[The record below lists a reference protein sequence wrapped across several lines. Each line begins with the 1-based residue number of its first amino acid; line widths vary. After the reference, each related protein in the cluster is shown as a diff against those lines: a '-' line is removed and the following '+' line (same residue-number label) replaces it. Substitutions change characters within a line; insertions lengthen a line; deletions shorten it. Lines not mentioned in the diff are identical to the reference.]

1 MAAAEVGVCAW
12 AALEVEVD
20 LVMAAGVEVG
30 VRLRTACAPSAP
42 PPMPPI
48 TNSAAAATA
57 ARLGGR
63 RGLFSGEGGAAGG
76 SGGSYGNGSVT
87 ISPIMRG
94 ASLWMDDEKL
104 RQR

>member
-1 MAAAEVGVCAW
+1 MAAAEVGGVCAW

-20 LVMAAGVEVG
+20 LVIAAGVDIG

-48 TNSAAAATA
+48 TNSAAAAIAT
-57 ARLGGR
+57 RPWGR
-63 RGLFSGEGGAAGG
+63 RALVGGDGGAGGG

-87 ISPIMRG
+87 ISPMMRG
-94 ASLWMDDEKL
+94 ASLWM
-104 RQR
+104 